1 MSLGCVLSCITFSYP
16 LLANTVHIF
25 FIYRSE
31 ISIDDYNREDDGGD
45 DDELDDGGFDFGD

>member
-1 MSLGCVLSCITFSYP
+1 MSIGCILSCITLSYP
-16 LLANTVHIF
+16 LSNTVHIF
-25 FIYRSE
+25 FIFRSE